1 MSAPEKLGKYELRGT
16 LGRGAMGIVYDGWD
30 PLIDRRVAIKTVRL
44 VDADDEETAEALA
57 RFKREAQAAGR
68 LTHPNIVAV
77 YDYGEVNEIAFIV
90 MEFASGKSLKTLLDE
105 QKRLP
110 PREAVRIMEQV
121 LAGLAYSHARGVVHR
136 DIKPGNII
144 IVEGGQVK
152 IADRSEERR
161 VGKECV
167 CWCRSRWSPYH

>member
-1 MSAPEKLGKYELRGT
+1 MSAPENLGKYELRGT

-77 YDYGEVNEIAFIV
+77 YDYGEVNDIAFIV

-105 QKRLP
+105 Q
-110 PREAVRIMEQV
+110 
-121 LAGLAYSHARGVVHR
+121 
-136 DIKPGNII
+136 
-144 IVEGGQVK
+144 
-152 IADRSEERR
+152 
-161 VGKECV
+161 
-167 CWCRSRWSPYH
+167 